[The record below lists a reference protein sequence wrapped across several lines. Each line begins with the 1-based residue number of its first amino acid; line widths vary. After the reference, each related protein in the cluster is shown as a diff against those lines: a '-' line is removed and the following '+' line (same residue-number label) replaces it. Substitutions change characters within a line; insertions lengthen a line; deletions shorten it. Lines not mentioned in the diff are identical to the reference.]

1 MDPQRAKKY
10 FDVPSWKPGAV
21 MIVLGLLLLT
31 GGGGAILV
39 GLLLL
44 AGGAG
49 YLYFQYGT
57 RPTDAEIQAEIDKHA
72 AGARSAGMQRLGL
85 DEEQVSLIPPVVIEG
100 PDYAL
105 SRTNVKVGKDGI
117 VRAAVNEVVV
127 LFFSETEV
135 HSYKSVRSLL
145 DPHLRRESTD
155 EYFYR
160 DVVAVNTG
168 SQSMRVIV
176 DGKPIETRFETFV
189 LTTSGGT
196 SITCSAYDQGSLN
209 QSIQGMRSLIKQ
221 RKLV

>member
-1 MDPQRAKKY
+1 MDPQRARRY
-10 FDVPSWKPGAV
+10 FSSQSWKPGAA
-21 MIVLGLLLLT
+21 MIVIGLLLFG
-31 GGGGAILV
+31 GGGGATFF

-44 AGGAG
+44 AAGIG
-49 YLYFQYGT
+49 YLYWQYGT
-57 RPTDAEIQAEIDKHA
+57 RPTDAEIQAEIDKLG
-72 AGARSAGMQRLGL
+72 AGARQAGMSRLGL
-85 DEEQVSLIPPVVIEG
+85 DEAEIDLIPPVMIKG
-100 PDYAL
+100 PDYAA
-105 SRTNVKVGKDGI
+105 SRGAVKVGKDGI

-135 HSYKSVRSLL
+135 HSYKSTRSLV
-145 DPHLRRESTD
+145 DPNVHRESTD

-168 SQSMRVIV
+168 TQSTKIPVE
-176 DGKPIETRFETFV
+176 GKQIDARFETFA

-196 SITCSAYDQGSLN
+196 SITCSAYDQGTLN